1 MTLPDLFNETATDS
15 EKAWLTSKQQA
26 PIPARLAAFVA
37 VPRFVSRRPV
47 PHNPDW
53 TMDRLAR
60 VLLLTSLPADDETA
74 YTKAIETLFDTAE
87 MQELAALY
95 SALPHLAFPQKWLF
109 RATEAVRSNMGPVFD
124 AIAFGNTYPA
134 QYFTEAAWNQLVLKC
149 IFNDKPITR
158 IHGLMDRANATL
170 AHDISEF
177 AHERWAAGR
186 TVPAEV
192 WQLVPRFM
200 NESLLADV
208 KRLAASP
215 DERDREAARRVIE
228 QMSSRFNVA
237 PSDTGEATLNIR
249 R

>member
-1 MTLPDLFNETATDS
+1 MTLPDLFNETAIES
-15 EKAWLTSKQQA
+15 EKAWLAQKQAA
-26 PIPARLAAFVA
+26 PMPAKLAAFVA

-47 PHNPDW
+47 PQQPDW

-60 VLLLTSLPADDETA
+60 VLLLTAIPADDEAA
-74 YTKAIETLFDTAE
+74 YVKAIETLFDTAE

-95 SALPHLAFPQKWLF
+95 TALPYLAFPQKWHF

-124 AIAFGNTYPA
+124 AIAFGNPYPA

-158 IHGLMDRANATL
+158 IHGLLDRANATL

-200 NESLLADV
+200 NETLLADV
-208 KRLAASP
+208 KKLLQSP
-215 DERDREAARRVIE
+215 SKADREAARQVC
-228 QMSSRFNVA
+228 
-237 PSDTGEATLNIR
+237 EATDYNAAKQLMYNA
-249 R
+249 